1 MGALPPLLLEVM
13 VVMVALVMV
22 LVSPS
27 CPSPLE
33 GGGHEAAPAVAGGRH
48 AVYWNSSNPRLYR
61 SDYTLEVKIGDYV
74 EFYCPHYLVGR
85 GGAAS
90 LPAGGEWESHLI
102 HLVPAGGYRACD
114 TSRPGFKRFN
124 CDRPRT
130 PHDPLKYVEKI
141 QLYTPFSLGAE
152 FLPGRD
158 YYYISVLGNG
168 NSKKCLRLKVSVCC
182 ANDTSRFVPDL
193 FNRDSVTEG
202 NQTAE
207 GGKESRQAT
216 AQASRSVSGG
226 GPRLLCLSQL
236 LVTTAA
242 LLFLTV

>member
-1 MGALPPLLLEVM
+1 MGALLLLEVM
-13 VVMVALVMV
+13 VVMVVLL
-22 LVSPS
+22 LVSPC

-33 GGGHEAAPAVAGGRH
+33 GGGHEAALAVAGGRH
-48 AVYWNSSNPRLYR
+48 AVYWNTSNPRLYR

-74 EFYCPHYLVGR
+74 EFYCPHYLAGR

-182 ANDTSRFVPDL
+182 AN
-193 FNRDSVTEG
+193 
-202 NQTAE
+202 AE